1 VSNRGAYDPATVKFL
16 RTVLNGAWDAM
27 APCHKEQ
34 ISKSH
39 LAECVLRTRTANVML
54 FGAGDAIS
62 AGFCCFCDEIIAI
75 VRGTPLARCSGK
87 SSAAP
92 PD

>member
-1 VSNRGAYDPATVKFL
+1 MSNRGAYDRATVEFL
-16 RTVLNGAWDAM
+16 RTVLDEAWDAM

-54 FGAGDAIS
+54 FGLAMRFLLVFAV
-62 AGFCCFCDEIIAI
+62 FVTNVIIAI
-75 VRGTPLARCSGK
+75 VAWYVVGALLR
-87 SSAAP
+87 
-92 PD
+92 